1 MSVGSVLVSGSV
13 GDFTFD
19 ILFSILIYITIVT
32 REIEFELG
40 GSSVGE
46 AGGPGGLGVL
56 GVSVVLGV
64 TREIELGGSSVRG
77 EFSG

>member
-40 GSSVGE
+40 GVQWVRLVVLGVSGLGGL
-46 AGGPGGLGVL
+46 GGPGGYE
-56 GVSVVLGV
+56 
-64 TREIELGGSSVRG
+64 RN
-77 EFSG
+77 